1 MHYKLS
7 LHESD
12 RERYGGP
19 EWLEFTDA
27 TIDDA
32 PADELERIEAELLPH
47 GVSLI
52 QALAEWRHNLSA
64 RSVRVVLWLA
74 LQQSG
79 VTVAYDEFVP
89 KVMVAQMRNLDLVA
103 DPRVPAGGGDADP
116 PAPAE
121 ETSASP
127 SASSTPP
134 SPDSS
139 DGAPLPNS

>member
-7 LHESD
+7 LHEQD
-12 RERYGGP
+12 RDRYGGP
-19 EWLEFTDA
+19 EWLEFNDA

-32 PADELERIEAELLPH
+32 PADELERLESELLPH
-47 GVSLI
+47 GVSLV

-74 LQQSG
+74 LRQSG
-79 VTVAYDEFVP
+79 VTVAYDEFTP
-89 KVMVAQMRNLDLVA
+89 KVMVARMRNLDIVA
-103 DPRVPAGGGDADP
+103 DPRIPAGAGDADP

-127 SASSTPP
+127 RDSSTPASPETSDGEP
-134 SPDSS
+134 SPSS
-139 DGAPLPNS
+139 